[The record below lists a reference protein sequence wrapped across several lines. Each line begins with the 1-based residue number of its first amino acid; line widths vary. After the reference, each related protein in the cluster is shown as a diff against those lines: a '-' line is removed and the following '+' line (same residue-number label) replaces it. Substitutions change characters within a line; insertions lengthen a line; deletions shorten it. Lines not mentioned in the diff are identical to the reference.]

1 MTSYRNQGEYLTLE
15 RQDESDTPC
24 AVSCTGGAR
33 RLPQG
38 FDVTPGWVH
47 KHSVGYST
55 LKSNL
60 LDKSHEQ
67 L

>member
-47 KHSVGYST
+47 DLQAQHVTKEGASLT
-55 LKSNL
+55 I
-60 LDKSHEQ
+60 
-67 L
+67 